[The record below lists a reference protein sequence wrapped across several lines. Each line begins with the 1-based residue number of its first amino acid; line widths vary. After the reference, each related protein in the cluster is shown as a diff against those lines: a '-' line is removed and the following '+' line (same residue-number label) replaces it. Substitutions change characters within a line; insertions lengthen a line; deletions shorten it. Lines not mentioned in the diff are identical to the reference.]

1 MSKTI
6 IVTEQQ
12 LNQMRGFFSENKSLV
27 SDDNELIEDI
37 TIPVTTGDTVMMG
50 KFKNKKTVIKSI
62 DKDKHGMPKINGK
75 QATTFRLIKEKDST
89 KNSFRVSLKH
99 LLSKPN
105 QNNGFGFFSD
115 ERLIDK
121 FENKFKYTTNR
132 GVDHYETVYVYK
144 SKNGVRYLVS
154 DDNLETIDAAAFVNN
169 ENVLTGIITDFGMVN
184 VGIGKNLLKII
195 KGKIPNLKIDDLQ
208 SVEGKRL
215 FGGDL
220 NESKDNVRGNYKGR
234 IIDVGNEAWDAVPF
248 ICSNNKVWVGYT
260 PSFGETYKDDG
271 YLDDNGENEYPN
283 FHSDIEGFYY
293 FINKNNP
300 DYKLDIPM
308 RSGYEYFGRVWLDEG
323 VISFY
328 RYPEDNKKMKQVIS
342 LLNKELYNVYGET
355 FDFSEFI
362 VDTTNDGLVSMKDYI
377 GSENASDDVINS
389 PHLLPSDQKK
399 NNSQFKSVLDA
410 KYDHIGKKL
419 GNVTQAGYN
428 HYKRYGMGENKN
440 SLIEITTDE
449 VNLSSF
455 KTREELNPKFWE
467 SDERVYSRI
476 RRRLLKIADDFI
488 EFIKIDDKFCKDVL
502 LLGSLANYTWSKHSD
517 VDLHILVDFKKVNKN
532 IGFVKDYFDSKR
544 FVWNQDHDDLKI
556 YGFPVEIY
564 VQDINEVN
572 SSAGIYSLEK
582 NKWIKKPVYSDEE
595 LLDTDK
601 IRIKS
606 ADLINKID
614 ELEKDFNKGKSD
626 IEKISEKTKKLHD
639 KIKALRKDGLK
650 TKQGEYSVGNI
661 VFKVLRRGGYIEK
674 LIDIKRSSYDKINSL
689 K

>member
-12 LNQMRGFFSENKSLV
+12 LNQIRDFFSENKSLV
-27 SDDNELIEDI
+27 SSDSGLIEDI

-50 KFKNKKTVIKSI
+50 RFKNKKTVIKSI
-62 DKDKHGMPKINGK
+62 DKDKHGMPTINGK
-75 QATTFRLIKEKDST
+75 QATTFR
-89 KNSFRVSLKH
+89 
-99 LLSKPN
+99 
-105 QNNGFGFFSD
+105 
-115 ERLIDK
+115 
-121 FENKFKYTTNR
+121 
-132 GVDHYETVYVYK
+132 VY
-144 SKNGVRYLVS
+144 S
-154 DDNLETIDAAAFVNN
+154 
-169 ENVLTGIITDFGMVN
+169 
-184 VGIGKNLLKII
+184 
-195 KGKIPNLKIDDLQ
+195 
-208 SVEGKRL
+208 
-215 FGGDL
+215 
-220 NESKDNVRGNYKGR
+220 ESKDFVSGEYNGQEF
-234 IIDVGNEAWDAVPF
+234 DLSNEDYDAIPF
-248 ICSNNKVWVGYT
+248 ACSGNKVWVGYC
-260 PSFGETYKDDG
+260 PMIGEEFKDAGYKDS
-271 YLDDNGENEYPN
+271 NGQNKYPN
-283 FHSDIEGFYY
+283 FHYEINDFYR
-293 FINKNNP
+293 FIANLGYHDDKHSLP
-300 DYKLDIPM
+300 EYSRRDYD
-308 RSGYEYFGRVWLDEG
+308 YVGRIWLDSG

-328 RYPEDNKKMKQVIS
+328 QYPKDANKMKTIIDLIS
-342 LLNKELYNVYGET
+342 KEIYNIYGEE
-355 FDFSEFI
+355 FHFGDFL
-362 VDTTNDGLVSMKDYI
+362 VDTRDDGLVSVSDYV
-377 GSENASDDVINS
+377 SSDDVSDDVLNS
-389 PHLLPSDQKK
+389 PHLLPFDKK
-399 NNSQFKSVLDA
+399 NNNKQFKSALDA
-410 KYDHIGKKL
+410 KYDHVGKKL
-419 GNVTQAGYN
+419 GNVTQAEYN
-428 HYKRYGMGENKN
+428 HYKRYGMGESKN
-440 SLIEITTDE
+440 TLTEITADE

-467 SDERVYSRI
+467 SDERIYSRI

-564 VQDINEVN
+564 VQDVNEVN

-582 NKWIKKPVYSDEE
+582 NKWIKKPNDSGGEV
-595 LLDTDK
+595 LDVNK
-601 IRIKS
+601 IKYKS

-614 ELEKDFNKGKSD
+614 ELEKDFNKGKAD